1 MAYMTSLQVANM
13 DPEIRKAE
21 LAALTRPGPLRLAFR
36 RIFLAIRE
44 MNHASRRLAEV
55 QAPWTVD
62 AQWHNR

>member
-1 MAYMTSLQVANM
+1 M